1 MRISKFIKENTD
13 FFFSEKNDW
22 REMKHVGKKK
32 ILRTHKP
39 GRGLNQAF
47 YRLIAT
53 NKPTQWGKKKMNDFQ
68 KRKNKMTDK

>member
-22 REMKHVGKKK
+22 REMKHVEKKK

-53 NKPTQWGKKKMNDFQ
+53 NKPTQWEKKKDERFPEE
-68 KRKNKMTDK
+68 KK